1 MVGSRWC
8 ALRLTTCLA
17 SVWAQLSATFVLE
30 VMVQLAVGVAHM
42 HSCGIL
48 HRDLKADNA
57 LIQGLDPLVVKW
69 GDYGCAVQL
78 GKNVYG
84 DGRQF
89 CFAVLHEFVPLA
101 SSYRHLPGLEF
112 YD

>member
-1 MVGSRWC
+1 MGSRWC
-8 ALRLTTCLA
+8 ALGLTTCLA
-17 SVWAQLSATFVLE
+17 SVWVQLSATFVLE

-78 GKNVYG
+78 GRNLYG
-84 DGRQF
+84 DGR
-89 CFAVLHEFVPLA
+89 
-101 SSYRHLPGLEF
+101 YRR
-112 YD
+112 